1 MEGNVLASQNPAV
14 PNVAVNGPIP
24 APARASGGG
33 QAPLVYVR
41 GFWSRG
47 LAALVDLSII
57 TPLALVLGWLAGK
70 LAGVGLPPMNIGLLD
85 IDLWLDLVLAAD
97 PGLVMGLVLFC
108 AIGLSYL
115 TLFTILRGQTL
126 GMKVIK
132 ARLIDAYGDSP
143 SPRQCLTRVAGTI
156 VGVATLGLGFL
167 WIAFDSEKRGLQDW
181 LAGTYVVRT

>member
-1 MEGNVLASQNPAV
+1 MEGNLLESQGPANPGA
-14 PNVAVNGPIP
+14 
-24 APARASGGG
+24 APAAARAVGLG

-41 GFWSRG
+41 GFWARA
-47 LAALVDLSII
+47 LAALVDLAII
-57 TPLALVLGWLAGK
+57 APLALALGWLAGK

-115 TLFTILRGQTL
+115 TMFTVLRGQTL
-126 GMKVIK
+126 GMKVIN

>member
-1 MEGNVLASQNPAV
+1 MEGNLLASQ
-14 PNVAVNGPIP
+14 
-24 APARASGGG
+24 APAAPPAAGPGPATRSVGPGP
-33 QAPLVYVR
+33 APLVYVR

-47 LAALVDLSII
+47 LAALVDLAII
-57 TPLALVLGWLAGK
+57 VPLALALGWLAGK

-126 GMKVIK
+126 GMRVIK